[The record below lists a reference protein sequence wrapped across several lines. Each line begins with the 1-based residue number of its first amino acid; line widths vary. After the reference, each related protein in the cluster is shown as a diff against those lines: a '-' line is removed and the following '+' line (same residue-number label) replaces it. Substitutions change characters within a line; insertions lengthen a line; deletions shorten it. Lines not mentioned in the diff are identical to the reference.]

1 MAPRIHMTS
10 TTSHTNPRHASF
22 RRRVAEAVKRQRLI
36 ERGDRVIVAVSGGPD
51 SVALLSVLHGLAP
64 SWNLTLSVAHFN
76 YGLRGAESDDDA
88 AFVMRL
94 CARFNIP

>member
-1 MAPRIHMTS
+1 MASRIHTIS
-10 TTSHTNPRHASF
+10 TSHTNPRHVSF
-22 RRRVAEAVKRQRLI
+22 RRRVAEAIKGQQLI
-36 ERGDRVIVAVSGGPD
+36 ERGDRIVVAVSGGPD

-64 SWNLTLSVAHFN
+64 SWNLSLSVAHFN

-94 CARFNIP
+94 